1 MLPSNKKFGSPPPG
15 LSLVV
20 LPYGYGFR
28 VDVEV
33 SKPILLMSRIRLLLT
48 LDLVHLRSLKVG
60 VFVMGCEFVLMES

>member
-1 MLPSNKKFGSPPPG
+1 M
-15 LSLVV
+15 V
-20 LPYGYGFR
+20 LPYGYGLC

-33 SKPILLMSRIRLLLT
+33 SKPVFLMSRIRLLLT